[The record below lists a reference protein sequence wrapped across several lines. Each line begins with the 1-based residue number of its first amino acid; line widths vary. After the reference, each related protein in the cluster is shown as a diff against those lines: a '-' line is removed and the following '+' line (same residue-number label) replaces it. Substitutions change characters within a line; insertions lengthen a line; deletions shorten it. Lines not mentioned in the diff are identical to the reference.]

1 MTESQPRAA
10 IPCGRTSKGSEQYQL
25 TPPMSD
31 VEYVTTTS
39 LQVGRTSRL
48 IIHAGTPDSPYAIQ
62 LAEVETYHEGFIPPI
77 AAADIL
83 RAWGYEVAA

>member
-1 MTESQPRAA
+1 MTDPQPKTAT
-10 IPCGRTSKGSEQYQL
+10 PCGRTGRGSEQYRL
-25 TPPMSD
+25 TPQMSD

-39 LQVGRTSRL
+39 LYAGLTSRL

-62 LAEVETYHEGFIPPI
+62 LAEVEKYHEGFIPPI
-77 AAADIL
+77 SAADIL